1 MGEMR
6 EQGIATTF
14 HYVPLH
20 DSDGGRRFAA
30 RPTECPVSS
39 DVSARLVRLP
49 FFNTLTRGR
58 RGAGRRTRSS
68 GAVKGAS

>member
-1 MGEMR
+1 MGQLR

-39 DVSARLVRLP
+39 DVSSRLVRLP
-49 FFNTLTRGR
+49 FFNTLAPAEVERV
-58 RGAGRRTRSS
+58 ADALVA
-68 GAVKGAS
+68 AVEKAT